1 MSRLALFTIVLLPFA
16 IACDNEPSEK
26 GVDPIPS
33 SSAPYC
39 DDVETA
45 MSADDVGSFGV
56 SGADFLA
63 QIPANAFGEVAFE
76 GADASDLEV
85 EVTVDAD
92 SLRFVESTAMPAET
106 DGPVPAIGVMCAD
119 RIEVN
124 AQMALVTADGQLAE
138 TIDLVLS
145 LQDPA
150 RAMNV
155 PGAVEFR
162 TELDPDGIDGAL
174 DIGEFVNLEEY
185 DTVSLYL
192 NGGIVDGV
200 LAGTLEALAEVD
212 TGDGKDDVV
221 MAALFPVA
229 DFDATALAD

>member
-1 MSRLALFTIVLLPFA
+1 MSRLALFSIALLPFA
-16 IACDNEPSEK
+16 IACDDEPSEE
-26 GVDPIPS
+26 GEGPIPS
-33 SSAPYC
+33 SPMPYC
-39 DDVETA
+39 EDVETA

-56 SGADFLA
+56 SGANFLA
-63 QIPANAFGEVAFE
+63 QIPANAIGEAAFE

-85 EVTVDAD
+85 EITVDAD
-92 SLRFVESTAMPAET
+92 SLRFVESTRVSPET
-106 DGPVPAIGVMCAD
+106 DGPVPSIAVMCAD

-124 AQMALVTADGQLAE
+124 ARMALVTVDGQLAE

-150 RAMNV
+150 QAMNV

-174 DIGEFVNLEEY
+174 DIGDFVNLDDY

-200 LAGTLEALAEVD
+200 LEGDLEAMGEVV
-212 TGDGKDDVV
+212 TGDGDDGVA